1 MNLKVFRIRNSQGA
15 QALRL
20 CLCMMMALLLVIQ
33 YGSYALAESTT
44 ETSKSDEVHIS
55 VDLEG
60 QTEGYS
66 AVLYDNS
73 NGLPT
78 SEANAIAETSEGFI
92 WIGSYAGLIR
102 YDGNTFERIGS
113 TGGISS
119 IKCLYVDSRDRLWM
133 GTNDNGVAVMENG
146 EFKLWGKLDG
156 LKSAHTRA
164 ITEDENGTIY
174 IATTCGIATID
185 KDDNLAMLE
194 DDLIAEANMRYI
206 TMGTDGLIYGLTNL
220 GDIMTLK
227 DGRLQSYIPADENT
241 VTGAVGAFYPDMYE
255 PGMVYM
261 QTVNYPFCRARMG
274 DTLTGIVEIDIQP
287 LSSVQIISSIDGK
300 LWICASNGIGYV
312 ENDEFH
318 LLENLPMNNNV
329 GGVMM
334 DYLGNLWFT
343 SERVM
348 LFITG
353 ALARVYFHNR
363 YIQAAYNAQLTSDGL
378 HQGGL
383 GAGISQ
389 DAEWGDRGYAA
400 YDLDIG
406 IEKGDMTG
414 LLSVKIK
421 NSSNEDV
428 TISNIPC
435 FMGLKNFYKY
445 LWTMTEDELL
455 VCQSDGSQAFYVE
468 NTIDG
473 SAFDVS
479 GAGTHLLIGKTPAHA
494 SASWSYIK
502 KISTEYLSGMP
513 VEDGGSGSTYFADGY
528 YNPNVREAGS
538 VRGSIRLG
546 GADHGG
552 DAGSCMLSGSYA
564 PSHANAYR
572 GAVLCEFAEAFT
584 TKLTVLAT
592 A

>member
-1 MNLKVFRIRNSQGA
+1 MAENPTYLDHADGPWGSLPYRDPAAYEMGMQNTQDISNLKNRVANIEELYKYLNSSNTWFGCKWPIGDA
-15 QALRL
+15 NSEGTPEGNLLRL
-20 CLCMMMALLLVIQ
+20 AHMQEIFEI
-33 YGSYALAESTT
+33 G
-44 ETSKSDEVHIS
+44 
-55 VDLEG
+55 
-60 QTEGYS
+60 GYMVKNDHS
-66 AVLYDNS
+66 RKKLHPADH
-73 NGLPT
+73 
-78 SEANAIAETSEGFI
+78 
-92 WIGSYAGLIR
+92 R
-102 YDGNTFERIGS
+102 H
-113 TGGISS
+113 
-119 IKCLYVDSRDRLWM
+119 YVD
-133 GTNDNGVAVMENG
+133 GGVVDFTGAEG
-146 EFKLWGKLDG
+146 HYQWGWGKGLYYASWTDSTHEHEAFDDRPIPGVPCVYIPVGSRSCAGYAALDRTSNI
-156 LKSAHTRA
+156 L
-164 ITEDENGTIY
+164 
-174 IATTCGIATID
+174 C
-185 KDDNLAMLE
+185 
-194 DDLIAEANMRYI
+194 
-206 TMGTDGLIYGLTNL
+206 
-220 GDIMTLK
+220 
-227 DGRLQSYIPADENT
+227 SYINKTAQFRG
-241 VTGAVGAFYPDMYE
+241 GANNSAWDGTWRSQLGKPVSNI
-255 PGMVYM
+255 GMPTLATY
-261 QTVNYPFCRARMG
+261 AR
-274 DTLTGIVEIDIQP
+274 
-287 LSSVQIISSIDGK
+287 K
-300 LWICASNGIGYV
+300 N
-312 ENDEFH
+312 
-318 LLENLPMNNNV
+318 
-329 GGVMM
+329 
-334 DYLGNLWFT
+334 GNLWFT

-363 YIQAAYNAQLTSDGL
+363 NIQAAYKAQLTSDGL

-383 GAGISQ
+383 GSGISQ

-546 GADHGG
+546 SAVNGG
-552 DAGSCMLSGSYA
+552 YAGSCMLAGHNA
-564 PSHANAYR
+564 PSTALADW